1 MLLVDLEERESYPAA
16 MRCPKCGT
24 EQPEGAIQCGK
35 CHLVF
40 AKAKGPTGAQGPA
53 GDKATQ
59 PPVKILRGAGPDK
72 KQLSVRFSGA
82 RPKYPP
88 CCACCLEPADAGV
101 YFKFHEGKR
110 LIAAV
115 PACKRCRLASGAC
128 STRGSGRLRRGSRWS
143 LPR

>member
-1 MLLVDLEERESYPAA
+1 

-115 PACKRCRLASGAC
+115 PACKRCLLASGAC